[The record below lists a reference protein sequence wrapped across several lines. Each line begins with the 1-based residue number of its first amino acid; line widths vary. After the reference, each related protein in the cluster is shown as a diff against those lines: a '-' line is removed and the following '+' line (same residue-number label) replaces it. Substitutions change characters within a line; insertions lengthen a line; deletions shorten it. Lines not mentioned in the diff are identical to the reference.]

1 MKLKEQQVPRDK
13 LSHDARTGLGYGV
26 VKPTGFNAPRSF
38 IQYPEQSL
46 DDPEAEED
54 IDDDTYEAVLGKIA
68 AYNPVDPYAKY
79 KTDPFYYA
87 AGNNKLR
94 ESDVA
99 KGISPFPNMYK
110 NRTQTGFGGAGEA
123 LPHGGPTY
131 GFRTRIRP
139 TGTKHGFSKSPAPF
153 PEEEIINNKYS
164 LEDILNT
171 DPDRE
176 HVDKFDDL
184 VTLIHSIQRDIDETS
199 KF

>member
-1 MKLKEQQVPRDK
+1 MKLKEYSSPFRG
-13 LSHDARTGLGYGV
+13 HDPRTGLGYGV
-26 VKPTGFNAPRSF
+26 IDPQFNDPRS
-38 IQYPEQSL
+38 IDQYPAITPEDL
-46 DDPEAEED
+46 DAEEEIED
-54 IDDDTYEAVLGKIA
+54 ETYEAILSKLISYSPG
-68 AYNPVDPYAKY
+68 DPYAKN

-94 ESDVA
+94 ESNVA

-139 TGTKHGFSKSPAPF
+139 TGTKHGFSKAPAPF

-171 DPDRE
+171 DPDQE
-176 HVDKFDDL
+176 NLDKFEDI
-184 VTLIHSIQRDIDETS
+184 VSLIHSEQEDIGETN